1 MNLEIDFEIVVQ
13 GVTVLRDTLLV
24 NISDDQILDIRPVQD
39 HFEKDLEQD
48 SFQIISKKGSRSRSF
63 SDHLRKK
70 DIDQDPFQITSKQRI

>member
-39 HFEKDLEQD
+39 HFEKDLD
-48 SFQIISKKGSRSRSF
+48 QIKLF
-63 SDHLRKK
+63 EK
-70 DIDQDPFQITSKQRI
+70 DLDQDPFQIT

>member
-39 HFEKDLEQD
+39 HFEKDLD
-48 SFQIISKKGSRSRSF
+48 QIQLF
-63 SDHLRKK
+63 EK
-70 DIDQDPFQITSKQRI
+70 DLDQDPFQIT